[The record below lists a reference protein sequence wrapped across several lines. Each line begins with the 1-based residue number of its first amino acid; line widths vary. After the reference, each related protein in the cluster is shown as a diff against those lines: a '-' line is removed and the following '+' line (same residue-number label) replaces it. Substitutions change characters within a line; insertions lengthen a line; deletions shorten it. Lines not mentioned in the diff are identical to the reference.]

1 MQSLFIGL
9 MSGTSLD
16 GVDGVL
22 ADLTQPG
29 QAKVVAS
36 AYLPFDEALR
46 SQFLALQQPGE
57 NELAREAL
65 AANQLSRCYAN
76 CVAALLKQAGVSA
89 QAITALGAHGQT
101 LRHQPDQGY
110 TWQSLNPALLAEL
123 TGIDVVADFR
133 SRDIAANGQGAPL
146 VPAFHAAM
154 FRVIDQTRVILNIGG
169 IANLTVLPPLR
180 KGRVQGWDTGPGN
193 MLMDAWIQRHMQRPY
208 DAGGSWAASGQ
219 VIEPL
224 LKAMLDDIY
233 FSKKPPKSTGRDLF
247 HLDWLTALLSQYAPL
262 ALAADVQATLCEL
275 TAQSIVNEISQVNS
289 LLGDTITSST
299 AHLVGLSSAALAVY
313 VCGGGAHNKW
323 LLQRIQSKLGD
334 TIPLMST
341 EELDV
346 AVNHVEAL
354 AFAWLAR
361 QCVMGEPGNLV
372 EVTGAS
378 GPRILGALYPR

>member
-22 ADLTQPG
+22 TDLTQPG
-29 QAKVVAS
+29 QAKVIAS
-36 AYLPFDEALR
+36 AYLPFDDELR
-46 SQFLALQQPGE
+46 SQFLALQQPGD
-57 NELAREAL
+57 NELAREAQ
-65 AANQLSRCYAN
+65 AANQLSRSYAS
-76 CVAALLKQAGVSA
+76 CVAALLRQAGVSA

-101 LRHQPDQGY
+101 LRHQPQQGY

-180 KGRVQGWDTGPGN
+180 KGQVQGWDTGPGN
-193 MLMDAWIQRHMQRPY
+193 MLMDAWIQRHLQRPF
-208 DAGGSWAASGQ
+208 DSGGSWAASGQ
-219 VIEPL
+219 LIEPL
-224 LKAMLDDIY
+224 LKAMLDDPY
-233 FSKKPPKSTGRDLF
+233 FSKRPPKSTGRDQF
-247 HLDWLTALLSQYAPL
+247 HLDWLTGLLNNHAPL
-262 ALAADVQATLCEL
+262 AHAADVQATLCEL
-275 TAQSIVNEISQVNS
+275 TAQSIVNEISQVNG
-289 LLGDTITSST
+289 LLGDTIASST
-299 AHLVGLSSAALAVY
+299 AHLVGLSSVALAVY
-313 VCGGGAHNKW
+313 ACGGGAHNKW
-323 LLQRIQSKLGD
+323 LLQRIQSRLGD
-334 TIPLMST
+334 AIPLMNT
-341 EELDV
+341 EELGV